1 VVRLLLSMGL
11 RDVTTANLDWRIIA
25 FTMTVSIVTG
35 VLFGLTPALRVS
47 RVDLAAMSSADAR
60 SDRGSSRRRVEA
72 VLVVLQVSLALVLL
86 IGSGLFIRTVFA
98 LTRVDAGF
106 DPDHVL
112 TMQASLSGPEF
123 GANALVDV
131 IVRRGTAA
139 IGALPGVAV
148 AAASYGLPLEGGGA
162 LPFEIVGRP
171 LPSGQTFHGG
181 AGWDVV
187 SPGYFEAFRIPVVRG
202 RDFTADDERGNLA
215 VMVINDVMARRY
227 WPHEDPLGQHVV
239 MGRGVGPQFQDEP
252 VREIV
257 GIVGS
262 IRERRLTDTPG
273 AEMYEPMAQLPDVA
287 NAWMASGGMAWIV
300 RTTVAPESLAR
311 TLPQVLQRATARPV
325 SDVRL
330 MDEIVLQSI
339 LRQRVSMWLM
349 AGFGVAA
356 LLLAA
361 IGLYGLIAYSVEQR
375 TREIGIRLAL
385 GADAPRVSR
394 MVIWQ
399 GMRLTVA
406 GTVVGLLAALALTR
420 VLGRLLFNVRAWD
433 PRTFIVVPVLVA
445 IVAALAVWLPARR
458 ASRVDPM
465 VALRYE

>member
-1 VVRLLLSMGL
+1 
-11 RDVTTANLDWRIIA
+11 
-25 FTMTVSIVTG
+25 
-35 VLFGLTPALRVS
+35 
-47 RVDLAAMSSADAR
+47 
-60 SDRGSSRRRVEA
+60 
-72 VLVVLQVSLALVLL
+72 
-86 IGSGLFIRTVFA
+86 
-98 LTRVDAGF
+98 
-106 DPDHVL
+106 
-112 TMQASLSGPEF
+112 MQASLNGPEF
-123 GANALVDV
+123 AATSEVDV
-131 IVRRGTAA
+131 IVRRGMAA
-139 IGALPGVAV
+139 LGAVPGVAV
-148 AAASYGLPLEGGGA
+148 AAASYGLPLEGGGG

-171 LPSGQTFHGG
+171 LPPGQTFHGG
-181 AGWDVV
+181 GAWDVV
-187 SPGYFEAFRIPVVRG
+187 SPGYFEAFRIPVLRG
-202 RDFTADDERGNLA
+202 RDFTSDDGRGNLA

-257 GIVGS
+257 GVVGS
-262 IRERRLTDTPG
+262 IREHRLADTPG
-273 AEMYEPMAQLPDVA
+273 AEMYEPLAQLPDVA
-287 NAWMASGGMAWIV
+287 NAWLSSGGMAWIV
-300 RTTVAPESLAR
+300 RTRVAPESLAR

-325 SDVRL
+325 SSVRL

-385 GADAPRVSR
+385 GARASRVSR

-399 GMRLTVA
+399 GMRLTLMGA
-406 GTVVGLLAALALTR
+406 GIGVLGALALSR
-420 VLGRLLFNVRAWD
+420 VIVRLLFNVRAWD
-433 PRTFIVVPVLVA
+433 TPTFTVVPLLVVT
-445 IVAALAVWLPARR
+445 VAGFAVWLPARR
-458 ASRVDPM
+458 ASRVDPL